1 MDLLMVVDLGYLLAN
16 LDLLRVSQAEAEDIP
31 VLVVDMD
38 LYLDLDSLLLLLA
51 AS

>member
-16 LDLLRVSQAEAEDIP
+16 LDLLQVSQAEAEDIP